1 MSQDRGGMS
10 ETPAAKRIRVVGIGT
25 GDPEHLTLQAVR
37 ALSDVAAVFV
47 LDKRAE
53 TADLVEIRKRIC
65 DAHITRPYRL
75 VSVDDPPRERNPAD
89 YGATVE
95 AWHAARAERLEAAFA
110 AHLGMG
116 EVGALLVWGDPA
128 LYDSTLRILE
138 RIAARGRLTL
148 ACEVIPGISSVQVL
162 CARHAVP
169 LNAIGAAVCITTGR
183 RLAAGWPAGAES
195 VVVMLDGDP
204 SFAGLDPD
212 LTIHWG
218 AYLGAPDEILVAGRL
233 GDVADEICHLRAEAR
248 ARHGWIMDIYLLSQA
263 KSGTPKDGS
272 LGGGRG
278 RSPWEPQGAALQP
291 PKGLPF
297 GNP

>member
-1 MSQDRGGMS
+1 MS
-10 ETPAAKRIRVVGIGT
+10 EHVRTLRVVGIGT

-53 TADLVEIRKRIC
+53 TADLVAIRKRIC
-65 DAHITRPYRL
+65 AAHIARPYRL
-75 VSVDDPPRERNPAD
+75 VSVDDPPRERNPTD

-110 AHLGMG
+110 ELGEG

-138 RIAARGRLTL
+138 RIAARGQVPL

-169 LNAIGAAVCITTGR
+169 LNAIGGAICITTGR
-183 RLAAGWPAGAES
+183 RLASGWPDGAES

-218 AYLGAPDEILVAGRL
+218 AYLGSADEILVAGRL
-233 GDVADEICHLRAEAR
+233 GSVAEEIRRLRAEAR
-248 ARHGWIMDIYLLSQA
+248 ARHGWIMDIYLLSRQ
-263 KSGTPKDGS
+263 
-272 LGGGRG
+272 
-278 RSPWEPQGAALQP
+278 PQGSALHP
-291 PKGLPF
+291 PKGSPF